1 MPICAVQST
10 AWRLAWGIIMQ
21 RILIV
26 EDDIII
32 CGGVKI
38 FLESRGY
45 ETDCAYS
52 VKEAEEA
59 LSGSYSLVILDINLP
74 DGNGLEL
81 CSKIR
86 KGSHVPVIFLSA
98 DDTDD
103 DMIKGF
109 LAGCDDYIA
118 KPFSTELL
126 NQRIMAV
133 LRRTGQGIA
142 GDLFQYKDMSVDFGK
157 MQVFIKN
164 EPVRLSVTEYKLLE
178 LLIKNMGQV
187 LTRETI
193 IERIWGCDESFI
205 DGNTLNVHI
214 RRLRQKLEPDD
225 KNPQYIRT
233 VFGIGYTYGD

>member
-1 MPICAVQST
+1 
-10 AWRLAWGIIMQ
+10 MQ
-21 RILIV
+21 KILIV

-32 CGGVKI
+32 CGGIKI
-38 FLESRGY
+38 FLESKGY
-45 ETDCAYS
+45 KADCAYS
-52 VKEAEEA
+52 LADADNA
-59 LSGSYSLVILDINLP
+59 LSGSYNLIVLDINLP
-74 DGNGLEL
+74 DGNGLDL
-81 CSKIR
+81 CSKLHNERQI
-86 KGSHVPVIFLSA
+86 PVIFLSA
-98 DDTDD
+98 NDTDE

-109 LAGCDDYIA
+109 KAGCDDYIA

-133 LRRTGQGIA
+133 LRRAGQNTEN
-142 GDLFQYKDMSVDFGK
+142 DLFQYRDMSVDFRK
-157 MQVFIKN
+157 MQVYINNTLIK
-164 EPVRLSVTEYKLLE
+164 LSVTEYKLLE

-193 IERIWGCDESFI
+193 IEKIWDCDGNFI

>member
-1 MPICAVQST
+1 
-10 AWRLAWGIIMQ
+10 MQ
-21 RILIV
+21 KILIV

-38 FLESRGY
+38 FLESKGY
-45 ETDCAYS
+45 KADCAYS
-52 VKEAEEA
+52 LAEAEAA
-59 LSGSYSLVILDINLP
+59 LSGSYNLIILDINLP
-74 DGNGLEL
+74 DGNGLDL
-81 CSKIR
+81 CNIIHKERQI
-86 KGSHVPVIFLSA
+86 PVIFLSA
-98 DDTDD
+98 DDTDE

-109 LAGCDDYIA
+109 KAGCDDYIA

-133 LRRTGQGIA
+133 LRRTRQNTGN
-142 GDLFQYKDMSVDFGK
+142 DLFQYKDMSVDFKK
-157 MQVFIKN
+157 MQVYINNGLVK
-164 EPVRLSVTEYKLLE
+164 LSVTEYKLLE

-193 IERIWGCDESFI
+193 IERIWDCDENFI
-205 DGNTLNVHI
+205 DSNTLNVHI

>member
-1 MPICAVQST
+1 
-10 AWRLAWGIIMQ
+10 MQ
-21 RILIV
+21 KILIV

-32 CGGVKI
+32 CGGIKI
-38 FLESRGY
+38 FLESKGY
-45 ETDCAYS
+45 KADCAYS
-52 VKEAEEA
+52 LADAENA
-59 LSGSYSLVILDINLP
+59 LSGSYNLIVLDINLP
-74 DGNGLEL
+74 DGNGLDL
-81 CSKIR
+81 CSKLHNER
-86 KGSHVPVIFLSA
+86 KIPVIFLSA
-98 DDTDD
+98 NDTDE

-109 LAGCDDYIA
+109 KAGCDDYIA

-133 LRRTGQGIA
+133 LRRTGQNTEN
-142 GDLFQYKDMSVDFGK
+142 DLFQYKDMSVDFRK
-157 MQVFIKN
+157 MQVYINNTLIK
-164 EPVRLSVTEYKLLE
+164 LSVTEYKLLE

-193 IERIWGCDESFI
+193 IEKIWDCDGNFI

>member
-1 MPICAVQST
+1 
-10 AWRLAWGIIMQ
+10 MQ

-26 EDDIII
+26 EDDVII

-38 FLESRGY
+38 FLENKGY
-45 ETDCAYS
+45 KTDCAYS
-52 VKEAEEA
+52 LAEAEEA
-59 LSGSYSLVILDINLP
+59 LSSSYSLVILDINLP
-74 DGNGLEL
+74 DGNGLDLYSRIYKE
-81 CSKIR
+81 CR
-86 KGSHVPVIFLSA
+86 VPVIFLSA
-98 DDTDD
+98 DDTDE
-103 DMIKGF
+103 DMVKGF
-109 LAGCDDYIA
+109 KAGCDDYIA

-133 LRRTGQGIA
+133 LRRTGQGIKS
-142 GDLFQYKDMSVDFGK
+142 DLFQYKDMSIDFGK
-157 MQVFIKN
+157 MQVYINN
-164 EPVRLSVTEYKLLE
+164 EPVKLSVTEYRLLE
-178 LLIKNMGQV
+178 LLVKNMGQV

-193 IERIWGCDESFI
+193 IEKIWGCDESFI

>member
-1 MPICAVQST
+1 
-10 AWRLAWGIIMQ
+10 MQ
-21 RILIV
+21 KILIV

-32 CGGVKI
+32 CGGIKI
-38 FLESRGY
+38 FLESKGY
-45 ETDCAYS
+45 KADCAYS
-52 VKEAEEA
+52 LADAENA
-59 LSGSYSLVILDINLP
+59 LSGSYNLIVLDINLP
-74 DGNGLEL
+74 DGNGLDL
-81 CSKIR
+81 CSKLHNERQI
-86 KGSHVPVIFLSA
+86 PVIFLSA
-98 DDTDD
+98 NDTDE

-109 LAGCDDYIA
+109 KAGCDDYIA

-133 LRRTGQGIA
+133 LRRAGQNTEN
-142 GDLFQYKDMSVDFGK
+142 DLFQYKDMSVDFRK
-157 MQVFIKN
+157 MQVYINNTLVK
-164 EPVRLSVTEYKLLE
+164 LSVTEYKLLE

-193 IERIWGCDESFI
+193 IERIWDCDENFI

>member
-1 MPICAVQST
+1 
-10 AWRLAWGIIMQ
+10 MQ
-21 RILIV
+21 KILIV

-32 CGGVKI
+32 CGGIKI
-38 FLESRGY
+38 FLESKGY
-45 ETDCAYS
+45 KADCAYS
-52 VKEAEEA
+52 LADAENA
-59 LSGSYSLVILDINLP
+59 LSGSYNLIVLDINLP
-74 DGNGLEL
+74 DGNGLDL
-81 CSKIR
+81 CSKLHNERQI
-86 KGSHVPVIFLSA
+86 PVIFLSA
-98 DDTDD
+98 NDTDE

-109 LAGCDDYIA
+109 KAGCDDYIA

-133 LRRTGQGIA
+133 LRRAGQNTEN
-142 GDLFQYKDMSVDFGK
+142 DLFQYRDMSVDFRK
-157 MQVFIKN
+157 MQVYINNTLIK
-164 EPVRLSVTEYKLLE
+164 LSVTEYKLLE

-193 IERIWGCDESFI
+193 IEKIWDCDGNFI

>member
-1 MPICAVQST
+1 
-10 AWRLAWGIIMQ
+10 MQ
-21 RILIV
+21 KILIV

-32 CGGVKI
+32 CGGIKI
-38 FLESRGY
+38 FLESKGY
-45 ETDCAYS
+45 KADCAYS
-52 VKEAEEA
+52 LADAENA
-59 LSGSYSLVILDINLP
+59 LSGSYNLIVLDINLP
-74 DGNGLEL
+74 DGNGLDL
-81 CSKIR
+81 CSKLHNER
-86 KGSHVPVIFLSA
+86 KIPVIFLSA
-98 DDTDD
+98 NDTDE

-109 LAGCDDYIA
+109 KAGCDDYIA

-126 NQRIMAV
+126 NRRIMAV
-133 LRRTGQGIA
+133 LRRTGQNTEN
-142 GDLFQYKDMSVDFGK
+142 DLFQYKDMSVDFRK
-157 MQVFIKN
+157 MQVYINNTLIK
-164 EPVRLSVTEYKLLE
+164 LSVTEYKLLE

-193 IERIWGCDESFI
+193 IEKIWDCDGNFI